1 MKLHFMIVRRVP
13 PVPSPVLVE
22 TYEILRGRGYTVT
35 EDIAEEVLQRSDLL
49 QVDADIYLLK
59 SHTELSLA
67 LAGILFTQGANIL
80 NPYESC
86 SLIQSKIITSKLLR
100 KAGIPAPDSW
110 VTADLSLAK
119 PLLEKHPLI
128 IKPHMG
134 HRGAGV
140 NLCKTP
146 EDIDRIPEPDTP
158 LIIQE
163 AIPGPGE
170 DLKIYVAGDQVYGVK
185 KAFSESS
192 FTVAGRHVPI
202 TDEVREISLKV
213 GRVCGLGLYGLDIIE
228 SDRGP
233 YVVDVNYF
241 PGYKGVPD
249 AAGMIADYIDDY
261 AKGRVTLTP
270 PVTKA
275 RAE

>member
-22 TYEILRGRGYTVT
+22 CYEILRGRGYQVT
-35 EDIAEEVLQRSDLL
+35 EDIAEEIIQRPDLME
-49 QVDADIYLLK
+49 VDADLYLLK

-67 LAGILFTQGANIL
+67 LAGVLFTQGANML
-80 NPYESC
+80 NPYQSC

-100 KAGIPAPDSW
+100 RGGIPAPDSW
-110 VTADLSLAK
+110 VTDDLGLAK
-119 PLLEKHPLI
+119 SLLEKHPLI

-140 NLCKTP
+140 HLCRTP
-146 EDIDRIPEPDTP
+146 EDIDKIPAPVTP
-158 LIIQE
+158 MIIQE

-170 DLKIYVAGDQVYGVK
+170 DLKIYCVGGEVQGVRK
-185 KAFSESS
+185 EFSEKS
-192 FTVAGRHVPI
+192 FSVAGRHGEI
-202 TDEVREISLKV
+202 TPEVRRISQRV
-213 GRVCGLGLYGLDIIE
+213 GEVCGLGLYGLDIIE

-241 PGYKGVPD
+241 PGYKGVPN

-261 AKGRVTLTP
+261 AKAKITLTP
-270 PVTKA
+270 PVPQS
-275 RAE
+275 